1 MPAGLKALQANQTA
15 FEALQAASLL
25 PQAFSGKAAAASGG
39 LRLSLTMDTP
49 CPLCADGAAEA
60 KEW

>member
-1 MPAGLKALQANQTA
+1 MQANQTA

-39 LRLSLTMDTP
+39 VRLSLTMDTP
-49 CPLCADGAAEA
+49 CALVVRLRQRNGDVQ
-60 KEW
+60 